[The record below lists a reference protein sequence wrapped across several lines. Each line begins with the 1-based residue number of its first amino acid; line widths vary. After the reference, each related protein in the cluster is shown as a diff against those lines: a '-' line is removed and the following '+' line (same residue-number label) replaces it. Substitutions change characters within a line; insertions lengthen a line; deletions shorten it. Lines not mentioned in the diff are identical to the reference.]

1 MDESGSFSSQRAA
14 QLFQD
19 QALQDRVLDEL
30 VAILLEKGYQ
40 GLDVDLSTSPGRTGR
55 LSWPSWATPGNG
67 YTRWACRFT

>member
-1 MDESGSFSSQRAA
+1 MLVLTSMDESGSFSSQRAA

-40 GLDVDLSTSPGRTGR
+40 GLT
-55 LSWPSWATPGNG
+55 WI
-67 YTRWACRFT
+67 